1 MTPTLYSRDVTHDL
15 SYPVP
20 RGRMTREVPAGR
32 TTAAPQQGANQR
44 AARKQGTL
52 LVALMAAVALVDQSV
67 KWWAWRHF
75 PWAQINPGGDAIT
88 GSRIGTWFADPF
100 TGALLDLMNV
110 GVVCIVIYI
119 LMHCRLHPAV
129 RVTGALVTG
138 GWGSNLLD
146 RLGVHYWTAPDSVRG
161 VVDFI
166 HVDGAYYNLADF
178 FIIFGTPLLV
188 LAILYQVARTL
199 MGHGAPK
206 TALPARSPMG
216 VRVPALVG
224 VSMILAVTLGATH
237 YGSVS
242 AASCITTQPGMYAGV
257 SFLQC

>member
-1 MTPTLYSRDVTHDL
+1 
-15 SYPVP
+15 
-20 RGRMTREVPAGR
+20 
-32 TTAAPQQGANQR
+32 
-44 AARKQGTL
+44 
-52 LVALMAAVALVDQSV
+52 MAAVILADQAV

-75 PWAQINPGGDAIT
+75 SWARINPGGDAIV
-88 GSRIGTWFADPF
+88 GQRVSTWFANPV

-110 GVVCIVIYI
+110 GVMSIAVYV
-119 LMHCRLHPAV
+119 LTRCRLYPAV
-129 RVTGALVTG
+129 RVLGALVIG

-166 HVDGAYYNLADF
+166 HFDGAYYNLADF
-178 FIIFGTPLLV
+178 FIICGTPLLM
-188 LAILYQVARTL
+188 LALLYQVARAL

-206 TALPARSPMG
+206 TALSARSPIG
-216 VRVPALVG
+216 VRVPALLG

-242 AASCITTQPGMYAGV
+242 AASCSTTQPGVDAGV

>member
-1 MTPTLYSRDVTHDL
+1 
-15 SYPVP
+15 
-20 RGRMTREVPAGR
+20 MTREVSAGQ
-32 TTAAPQQGANQR
+32 TIAVTHQDVNQR
-44 AARKQGTL
+44 AAGRQGTL
-52 LVALMAAVALVDQSV
+52 LVTLMAAVALVDQAV

-88 GSRIGTWFADPF
+88 GSRIGTWFADPLS
-100 TGALLDLMNV
+100 GALLDLLNV
-110 GVVCIVIYI
+110 GVLGIVIYVF
-119 LMHCRLHPAV
+119 MRCRLDPAV
-129 RVTGALVTG
+129 RVTGALVLG
-138 GWGSNLLD
+138 GWSSNLLD

-166 HVDGAYYNLADF
+166 HFDGAYYNVADF

-206 TALPARSPMG
+206 TALPAPSPIG
-216 VRVPALVG
+216 IWGTVLVG
-224 VSMILAVTLGATH
+224 VTMILAVTLGATH